1 MFKLTSE
8 LFEYEIV
15 NFNYF
20 EKKHCLKLSIKKMC
34 DQNLNTMA
42 LYEHFC
48 IYSVF
53 KQSRVSM
60 KLHMA
65 IQVRLVF
72 YMIVTD
78 IMHTMQSI
86 FINKQQH
93 YVNYI
98 AYYIMIIHSYVVLI
112 RLIHSLSY
120 QTKR

>member
-1 MFKLTSE
+1 MCE
-8 LFEYEIV
+8 E
-15 NFNYF
+15 
-20 EKKHCLKLSIKKMC
+20 KMC
-34 DQNLNTMA
+34 VQNLNTMA
-42 LYEHFC
+42 LYDHFS

-53 KQSRVSM
+53 KQSTASM

-78 IMHTMQSI
+78 RMHTMQSI

-98 AYYIMIIHSYVVLI
+98 AYYLMIIYSYVVLI
-112 RLIHSLSY
+112 RLIYSLSY